1 VEALETMELVGGET
15 ARTTRIG
22 MTLSLE
28 MRTRLVQFLKENL
41 NVFAWSHEDILGISL
56 KVIQHKLNVN
66 PEKRPIQQ
74 RQWIFA
80 PERNQAITD
89 EVYKLLSVG
98 FIREV
103 YYLDWLANIVLM
115 KKVNGKWRMCVNF
128 TDLNKAYPK
137 DNFPLPRIEQRVD
150 SIVGH
155 KLPTFT
161 DAFSGY
167 N

>member
-1 VEALETMELVGGET
+1 MEALETVELVEGET

-22 MTLSLE
+22 MTLSPE

-41 NVFAWSHEDILGISL
+41 DVFAWSHEDILGISL

-66 PEKRPIQQ
+66 PEKKPIQQ

-80 PERNQAITD
+80 PEWNQAITD
-89 EVYKLLSVG
+89 KIYKLLLAD

-103 YYLDWLANIVLM
+103 YYLDWLANVVLM

-128 TDLNKAYPK
+128 TDLKKACPK
-137 DNFPLPRIEQRVD
+137 DSFPLLRIEQLVD

-155 KLPTFT
+155 KLLTFT